1 MSTSR
6 KSVADRS
13 FGGSPRRKTSGSLS
27 GSGTKERTPASKN
40 SSSSSVNS
48 EDQGDESND
57 EEGFHE
63 SSSSISTPHPESEE
77 FDPSAPKTPANKPEP
92 KVISL
97 EGAIG
102 TEQHRE
108 LLDKIDK
115 LRDLGVN
122 KVLALPQ
129 VVQLVVTGDQSSGKS
144 SVLEALTGLPLP
156 RSSGL
161 CTRFATEIC
170 LRRSP
175 YRKPVIVSIKPA
187 AGRRSIS
194 SEEQTEIDAF
204 RKVIPEEELTTDR
217 FLEILNQASDV
228 MGVPRPGQPPHT
240 STSNRKAFS
249 DHLLSL
255 ELSGPQHAQFSVID
269 LPGLIRSV
277 TNQKRR
283 DDIELIK
290 RMNIKYIN
298 DKRSII
304 LAVLSANVDAANQEV
319 LQLAKDVEDA
329 GTKKTLGILTKPDRV
344 EAGGEAEVIRTAKN
358 QTFRLGLGYF
368 VVRNRGP
375 SEMELSSEDRDSL
388 ERSFFAQEAPWKDL
402 PKDRVGIDSLKEFLG
417 KLIYEQIRNDIPQLQ
432 SEIEGHIKKIE
443 EKLADIGNPRTSS
456 LEQRLFVTDV
466 EVKAREITDEAFHG
480 RYEKGIFTEC
490 ESLKLRQHARALNK
504 ELSEAFIKY
513 GNNRAFS
520 SNLNARTNEE
530 GDGGEYRLDGR
541 FIPTPQEDHEILQ
554 WIEQIEASSRG
565 YELPSLT
572 SAYIHSRLFKEITT
586 NWGPIAEYHFKQLRN
601 TVTKFHDAVMQ
612 KTCPDEQVRQRLS
625 GKHARRINEI
635 MESAAIE
642 LEGMIQAERTSIL
655 LTENP
660 DFTQTVLSFR
670 DGRLISTLESVPED
684 DRPRNKTPPP
694 PTEIRNQVLRS
705 VRASINTN
713 LPNSRIITIHDDLR
727 AFYRIARRRIV
738 DGIIVQVFE
747 RKVLRQILDL
757 YDSKW
762 VIAISDEELNG
773 LAGEP
778 QTTTQERLDL
788 TQDLQTFKEALLT
801 LN

>member
-1 MSTSR
+1 MSTDR
-6 KSVADRS
+6 KST
-13 FGGSPRRKTSGSLS
+13 FGGGIFGTPPRRKVPSTPRSSGA
-27 GSGTKERTPASKN
+27 KERTVSDTKSPTPSD
-40 SSSSSVNS
+40 SSEV
-48 EDQGDESND
+48 QGDESND

-63 SSSSISTPHPESEE
+63 SSSSISTPQLETEE
-77 FDPSAPKTPANKPEP
+77 FGSHKPEKTPINKIES

-97 EGAIG
+97 DGAIG
-102 TEQHRE
+102 TEEHRK

-115 LRDLGVN
+115 LRALGVN
-122 KVLALPQ
+122 KILALP
-129 VVQLVVTGDQSSGKS
+129 QLVVTGDQSSGKS

-175 YRKPVIVSIKPA
+175 YRKPVIITIKPA

-194 SEEQTEIDAF
+194 SEEQAEIDAF
-204 RKVIPEEELTTDR
+204 RKVIPEEELTTDK

-228 MGVPRPGQPPHT
+228 MRVPRPGQRPAKIAP
-240 STSNRKAFS
+240 SQRAFS

-277 TNQKRR
+277 ANQQRR
-283 DDIELIK
+283 DDIELIR
-290 RMNIKYIN
+290 RMNLKYIE

-319 LQLAKDVEDA
+319 LQLAKDIEQT
-329 GTKKTLGILTKPDRV
+329 GRKTLGILTKPDRV
-344 EAGGEAEVIRTAKN
+344 EAGGEIEVIRTARN
-358 QTFRLGLGYF
+358 QTYRLGLGYF

-375 SEMELSSEDRDSL
+375 SEMELSAEDRDGL
-388 ERSFFAQEAPWKDL
+388 ERSFFTQEAPWNTL
-402 PKDRVGIDSLKEFLG
+402 PKDRVGVKSLKEFLG

-432 SEIEGHIKKIE
+432 SEIEEHIKKI
-443 EKLADIGNPRTSS
+443 KASLAKIGNPRTST
-456 LEQRLFVTDV
+456 LEQKLFVTEV

-490 ESLKLRQHARALNK
+490 DNLKLRQHARALNK

-520 SNLNARTNEE
+520 SALNSRTNEE
-530 GDGGEYRLDGR
+530 GEGGEYHRTGR
-541 FIPTPQEDHEILQ
+541 FIPTPREDHEILQ
-554 WIEQIEASSRG
+554 WIEQTEASSRG

-572 SAYIHSRLFKEITT
+572 SAYIHSRLFKDITT
-586 NWGPIAEYHFKQLRN
+586 NWESIAEYYFQQLRAIVIRFHN
-601 TVTKFHDAVMQ
+601 TIME
-612 KTCPDEQVRQRLS
+612 KTCLDEQVRQRLS
-625 GKHARRINEI
+625 SRHARSIGEI
-635 MESAAIE
+635 METAAAELKAMIE
-642 LEGMIQAERTSIL
+642 AERTSIL

-660 DFTQTVLSFR
+660 DFLQTVLSFR

-684 DRPRNKTPPP
+684 ERPSNKTLPP
-694 PTEIRNQVLRS
+694 PTEIRNQVLRN
-705 VRASINTN
+705 VRTSINTN
-713 LPNSRIITIHDDLR
+713 LPNSKIITIHDDLR

-747 RKVLRQILDL
+747 RKVLREILEL

-762 VIAISDEELNG
+762 VIGISDEDLNG

-801 LN
+801 LD

>member
-1 MSTSR
+1 MSTGR
-6 KSVADRS
+6 KSVS
-13 FGGSPRRKTSGSLS
+13 GGGLFDISPRRKVPSTPRSSVA
-27 GSGTKERTPASKN
+27 KERTPPDTKSPAS
-40 SSSSSVNS
+40 SDNS
-48 EDQGDESND
+48 EGQGDESND

-63 SSSSISTPHPESEE
+63 SSSSISTPQLETEE
-77 FDPSAPKTPANKPEP
+77 FSSPEKTPINRNAES

-97 EGAIG
+97 DGAIG
-102 TEQHRE
+102 TEEHRK

-115 LRDLGVN
+115 LRALGVN
-122 KVLALPQ
+122 KILALP
-129 VVQLVVTGDQSSGKS
+129 QLVVTGDQSSGKS

-175 YRKPVIVSIKPA
+175 YRKPVIITIKPA

-194 SEEQTEIDAF
+194 SEEQAEIDAF

-228 MGVPRPGQPPHT
+228 MRVPRPGQRPAKIVP
-240 STSNRKAFS
+240 SQRAFS
-249 DHLLSL
+249 DHLLSF

-277 TNQKRR
+277 ANQQRR
-283 DDIELIK
+283 DDIDLIK
-290 RMNIKYIN
+290 RMNLKYIE

-319 LQLAKDVEDA
+319 LQLAKDIEET
-329 GTKKTLGILTKPDRV
+329 GRKTLGILTKPDRV
-344 EAGGEAEVIRTAKN
+344 EAGGEIEVIRTARN
-358 QTFRLGLGYF
+358 QTYRLGLGYF

-375 SEMELSSEDRDSL
+375 SEMELSGEGRDSL
-388 ERSFFAQEAPWKDL
+388 ERSFFTQEAPWNTL
-402 PKDRVGIDSLKEFLG
+402 PKDRVGVKSLKEFLG

-432 SEIEGHIKKIE
+432 LEIEEHIEKIKE
-443 EKLADIGNPRTSS
+443 SLTKIGNPRTST
-456 LEQRLFVTDV
+456 LEQKLFVTEV

-480 RYEKGIFTEC
+480 RYEKKIFTEC

-504 ELSEAFIKY
+504 EFSEAFIKY

-520 SNLNARTNEE
+520 STLNSRANEE
-530 GDGGEYRLDGR
+530 GEGGEYHSNGR
-541 FIPTPQEDHEILQ
+541 FIPTPREDHEILQ
-554 WIEQIEASSRG
+554 WIEHVEASSRG
-565 YELPSLT
+565 YELPSLM
-572 SAYIHSRLFKEITT
+572 SAYIHSRLFQDITE
-586 NWGPIAEYHFKQLRN
+586 NWNPIAEYYFQQLRAI
-601 TVTKFHDAVMQ
+601 VTKFHNTIMD
-612 KTCPDEQVRQRLS
+612 KTCSDEQVRQRLS
-625 GKHARRINEI
+625 SRHARRIGEI
-635 MESAAIE
+635 METAAAELKAMIE
-642 LEGMIQAERTSIL
+642 AERTSIL

-660 DFTQTVLSFR
+660 DFLQTVQSFR
-670 DGRLISTLESVPED
+670 SGRLISILESVPED
-684 DRPRNKTPPP
+684 DRPNKTPPP
-694 PTEIRNQVLRS
+694 LTEIRNQVLRN
-705 VRASINTN
+705 VHTSINTN
-713 LPNSRIITIHDDLR
+713 LPNSKIITIHDDLR

-747 RKVLRQILDL
+747 RKVLRQVLDL

-762 VIAISDEELNG
+762 VIGISDEELNG

-788 TQDLQTFKEALLT
+788 TQDLQTFKEALFT
-801 LN
+801 LD